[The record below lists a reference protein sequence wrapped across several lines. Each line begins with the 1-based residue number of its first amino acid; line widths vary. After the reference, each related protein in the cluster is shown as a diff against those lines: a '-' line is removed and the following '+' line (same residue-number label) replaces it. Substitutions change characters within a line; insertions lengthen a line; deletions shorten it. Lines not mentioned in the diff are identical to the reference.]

1 MKGGSQCI
9 SKLAWSQ
16 KGDMLAVG
24 DDIGRIELLEV
35 NEQLHQPKNEEWS
48 KFMSTVQELT
58 QNSSEEA
65 RADYGKSNSGGMSS
79 RAGGA
84 GDFRS
89 SRMGI

>member
-1 MKGGSQCI
+1 MKGGSNCI

-16 KGDMLAVG
+16 KGDLLAVG

-58 QNSSEEA
+58 QTSNEEA
-65 RADYGKSNSGGMSS
+65 RSEFASKSVS
-79 RAGGA
+79 RGA

-89 SRMGI
+89 SRMISSGGL